1 MGAYSSTSMAYGVAI
16 DIEASALDWWDLP
29 EEEEVTGMGVGPY
42 GDHKS
47 QHLIISS
54 TLVTLEPG
62 DVKAVQ
68 PYQAASDPYL
78 TWDAMLV
85 ATAEGLKVPIVGE
98 PGWLFALDES

>member
-1 MGAYSSTSMAYGVAI
+1 MGAYASICIVYGVAI

-29 EEEEVTGMGVGPY
+29 EEGEVTGMGVGLY
-42 GDHKS
+42 GGFKN

-54 TLVTLEPG
+54 TLESLEPS

-85 ATAEGLKVPIVGE
+85 ATAEDLKVPIVGQ
-98 PGWLFALDES
+98 PGWLFSFDES